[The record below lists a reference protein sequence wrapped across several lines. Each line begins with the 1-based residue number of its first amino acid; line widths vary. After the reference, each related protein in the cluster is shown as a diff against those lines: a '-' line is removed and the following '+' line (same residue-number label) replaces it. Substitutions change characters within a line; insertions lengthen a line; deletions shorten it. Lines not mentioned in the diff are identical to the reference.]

1 MHDELNASNVTLKIK
16 ATMSLLTSYIVAIS
30 SVDISVSL
38 NPRAILQFH
47 FDNCNVRPINYLHT
61 SALLDTPLAP
71 VLSSNTLSTL
81 SF

>member
-47 FDNCNVRPINYLHT
+47 F
-61 SALLDTPLAP
+61 
-71 VLSSNTLSTL
+71 
-81 SF
+81 